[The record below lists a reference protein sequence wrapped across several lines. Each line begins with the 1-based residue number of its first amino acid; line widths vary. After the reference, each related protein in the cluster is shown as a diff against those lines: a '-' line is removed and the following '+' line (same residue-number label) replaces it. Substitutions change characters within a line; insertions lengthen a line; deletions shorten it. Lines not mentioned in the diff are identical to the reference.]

1 MRRITLIT
9 LIMLVL
15 LTSIPIVFAGEP
27 SGIINVE
34 PEDNSILNVILDFFA
49 NVLLTIILWRVIM
62 TIIKVIVRSK
72 RKKNINN
79 N

>member
-1 MRRITLIT
+1 MRRITFIT
-9 LIMLVL
+9 LIILVL

-34 PEDNSILNVILDFFA
+34 PEDNSILNLLLDFFA
-49 NVLLTIILWRVIM
+49 NVLFTLILWRIIM
-62 TIIKVIVRSK
+62 TIIKFFVR
-72 RKKNINN
+72 RRQNKNMNN